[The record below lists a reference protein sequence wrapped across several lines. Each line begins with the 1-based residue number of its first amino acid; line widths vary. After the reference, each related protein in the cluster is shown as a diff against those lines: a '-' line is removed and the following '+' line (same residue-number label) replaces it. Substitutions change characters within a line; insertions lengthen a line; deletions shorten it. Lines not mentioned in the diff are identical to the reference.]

1 MSDFPCKNCSRKK
14 NNCFF
19 LCKESVILF
28 FSRYIAVTRP
38 VEYHIATVTH
48 SPWSRV
54 ARYMVP
60 TVLFS
65 VIFNVPKFFELEV
78 YWHSIL
84 DENGQNMTIVDFIP
98 SKLRLHPEYS
108 FYYVHLSNLVI
119 KGVLPFGALVYLN
132 WSIYR

>member
-1 MSDFPCKNCSRKK
+1 MI
-14 NNCFF
+14 